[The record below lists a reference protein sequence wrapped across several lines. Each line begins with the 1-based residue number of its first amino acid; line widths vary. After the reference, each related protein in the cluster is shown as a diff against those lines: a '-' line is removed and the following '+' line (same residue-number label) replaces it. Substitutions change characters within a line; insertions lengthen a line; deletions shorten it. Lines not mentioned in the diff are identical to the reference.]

1 MGAGAVEAV
10 WLPFELHPE
19 IPPEGVSR
27 SAYFPPGRSKQI
39 ADGMRALAAEAGLTM
54 RGRDRLVNSR
64 LALATAEFARERG
77 AFEPVHRAL
86 FKVHW
91 EGPGEVDDV
100 QELGR
105 VVSEAGLDPSELK
118 SALAGGEYDE
128 LLDANRQK
136 ALTVGINAVPAH
148 IFGRRYLVV
157 GAQPD
162 EVYEQVLRKLAPGG
176 S

>member
-1 MGAGAVEAV
+1 
-10 WLPFELHPE
+10 
-19 IPPEGVSR
+19 
-27 SAYFPPGRSKQI
+27 
-39 ADGMRALAAEAGLTM
+39 
-54 RGRDRLVNSR
+54 
-64 LALATAEFARERG
+64 
-77 AFEPVHRAL
+77 
-86 FKVHW
+86 
-91 EGPGEVDDV
+91 DDV

-105 VVSEAGLDPSELK
+105 VVSEVGLDPSELK

-128 LLDANRQK
+128 LLDANRQE

>member
-1 MGAGAVEAV
+1 MESGAVDAV

-19 IPPEGVSR
+19 IPPEGVPR
-27 SAYFPPGRSKQI
+27 SEYFPPGRSRQI
-39 ADGMRALAAEAGLTM
+39 AEGMKALSAEAGLTM
-54 RGRDRLVNSR
+54 RGRERLVNSR

-77 AFEPVHRAL
+77 AFDPVHRAL

-100 QELGR
+100 EELGR
-105 VVSEAGLDPSELK
+105 VVSDAGLDPYELK
-118 SALAGGEYDE
+118 SVLAGGRYDR
-128 LLDANRQK
+128 LLDANRTE
-136 ALTVGINAVPAH
+136 AMAVGINAVPAH

-157 GAQPD
+157 GAQPA
-162 EVYEQVLRKLAPGG
+162 EVYEQVLRKLAPV